1 MHIDRR
7 LLGWG
12 VFFILLGSI
21 PLAVRGGYLDE
32 GLVSSWLSLWPLI
45 LIGWGLG
52 LLLRRTPVE
61 WIGGAITAVV
71 FGLMAGG
78 ALATGF
84 NGVPMFGAC
93 GGDDPG
99 GTAFQAQT
107 GTLPTGGQVNVEFNC
122 GTLKLAAIDGADWNV
137 TGSADAGRGPSVET
151 NGTTVSIKTPSG
163 SAFFQDVG
171 ENEWTLGLPRAGV
184 FGLGVTLNA
193 GRGMADL
200 AGATVGTTS
209 LTVNAGDFD
218 LDLATAAQAGDVN
231 ATVNAGHATVR
242 LPTGGRSANMSLN
255 AGGLEVCLPANA
267 PVRVRW
273 AGTLGS
279 NDLDESGLTEVDD
292 DTWVSAGFDENAP
305 HLELRVSANA
315 GNFDLT
321 IGGTCGA

>member
-32 GLVSSWLSLWPLI
+32 RLVSSWLLLWPLI

-61 WIGGAITAVV
+61 WIGGAITTVV
-71 FGLMAGG
+71 VGLMAGG

-84 NGVPMFGAC
+84 NGVPMFGTC
-93 GGDDPG
+93 GGDQP
-99 GTAFQAQT
+99 GTAFQTQT
-107 GTLPTGGQVNVEFNC
+107 GALPTGGQMNVEFNC
-122 GTLKLAAIDGADWNV
+122 GTLTLAAIDGADWNLA
-137 TGSADAGRGPSVET
+137 GSADAGRGPSVET
-151 NGTTVSIKTPSG
+151 TGTTVSIETPSG

-171 ENEWTLGLPRAGV
+171 RNTWTLGLPRAGI

-193 GRGMADL
+193 GHGTADL
-200 AGATVGTTS
+200 TGATVGTTS
-209 LTVNAGDFD
+209 LTINAGDFD
-218 LDLATAAQAGDVN
+218 LDLGNAAQAGDVN

-242 LPTGGRSANMSLN
+242 LPAGERSANMSLN
-255 AGGLEVCLPANA
+255 AGGLEVCLPAGA
-267 PVRVRW
+267 PVRVHW

-279 NDLDESGLTEVDD
+279 NDLDESGLTEVED
-292 DTWVSAGFDENAP
+292 DTWVSAGFEGAAP
-305 HLELRVSANA
+305 HAELRVSANA
-315 GNFDLT
+315 GSFDLT